1 MFYSCPSVDGLK
13 WFYCI
18 VDFSSVLKAN
28 ISLYKVCSE
37 FWERCSEKE
46 HGGFGNRQRGSE
58 NENSSGSNKTLIL
71 NIRTVENVERS
82 FI

>member
-1 MFYSCPSVDGLK
+1 M
-13 WFYCI
+13 
-18 VDFSSVLKAN
+18 KAY

-58 NENSSGSNKTLIL
+58 NQNSSGSNRMLIF
-71 NIRTVENVERS
+71 NIRTVENMEISLIQETRDVVVNV
-82 FI
+82 